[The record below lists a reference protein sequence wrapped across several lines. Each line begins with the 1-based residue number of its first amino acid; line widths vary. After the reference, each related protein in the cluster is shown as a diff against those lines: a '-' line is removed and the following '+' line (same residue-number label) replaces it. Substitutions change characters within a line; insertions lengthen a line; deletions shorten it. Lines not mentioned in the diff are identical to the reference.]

1 MLALQL
7 QKTGDNYT
15 MSARQ
20 VVRDL
25 HNPID
30 AAIVGDAIYV
40 LEFGQNVS
48 IWELRFR

>member
-1 MLALQL
+1 M
-7 QKTGDNYT
+7 QKNGDNYT

-25 HNPID
+25 RNPID
-30 AAIVGDAIYV
+30 AAIVADTIYV
-40 LEFGQNVS
+40 LEFGQDVS